1 MISLKVDDIKGFM
14 SNLLIHKVFDEFYVS
29 EMTINTAIE
38 LYISGKLNE
47 DFYSSEE
54 LEVLNG
60 RKYSTWAEN
69 KGFAYS
75 FIKGNK
81 LPLSI
86 KIVFMLSDSNTE
98 ILLKNS
104 GVALSANDVN
114 GLFLNIRYEQG
125 NVYLTTGTS
134 IKVFT
139 MDKTLERTWDE
150 DVKLFLKNN
159 NIACEE
165 V

>member
-14 SNLLIHKVFDEFYVS
+14 SNLLIHKAFDNFYLS
-29 EMTINTAIE
+29 ELTIHTAGE
-38 LYISGKLNE
+38 LYISGKLNQ
-47 DFYSSEE
+47 DFYTSEE

-60 RKYSTWAEN
+60 RRYATWAEN

-86 KIVFMLSDSNTE
+86 KIVFLLSNVNVNE
-98 ILLKNS
+98 VLNKS
-104 GVALSANDVN
+104 GVSLTASNVN
-114 GLFLNIRYEQG
+114 GLFLNVRYEQG
-125 NVYLTTGTS
+125 NLYVITGTS
-134 IKVFT
+134 INVFT
-139 MDKTLERTWDE
+139 MDKTLEKTWDE
-150 DVKLFLKNN
+150 EVKLFLKNN
-159 NIACEE
+159 NIAWEE

>member
-14 SNLLIHKVFDEFYVS
+14 SNLLIHKVFDTFYLS
-29 EMTINTAIE
+29 EMTIHTATE
-38 LYISGKLNE
+38 LYVSGKLNQ
-47 DFYSSEE
+47 DFYTSEE

-86 KIVFMLSDSNTE
+86 KIVFLLSDVNAEGVLS
-98 ILLKNS
+98 KS
-104 GVALSANDVN
+104 GVSLTTSDVN
-114 GLFLNIRYEQG
+114 GMFLNLRYEKG
-125 NVYLTTGTS
+125 NLYLTTGTS

-139 MDKTLERTWDE
+139 MDKTLEKAWDDE
-150 DVKLFLKNN
+150 VKLYLKNN
-159 NIACEE
+159 NIAWEE